1 VKRRPGNKNKQERK
15 VINGKEREMKDKR
28 RK

>member
-1 VKRRPGNKNKQERK
+1 VKRRPGNKNKREIK